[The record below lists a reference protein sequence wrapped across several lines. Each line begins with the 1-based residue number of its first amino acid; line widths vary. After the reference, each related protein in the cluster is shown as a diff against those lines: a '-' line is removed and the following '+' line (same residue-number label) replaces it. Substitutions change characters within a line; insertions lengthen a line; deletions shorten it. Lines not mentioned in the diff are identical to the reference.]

1 MKTLHLLLLLIPF
14 FGIAQTKEKPKELG
28 ISTNTY
34 IHSVDNL
41 TLSASFEI
49 VKRVN
54 ESAHLLNKKVVVAI
68 LDASGTIILLTRDD
82 GVGPHNADAAKRK
95 AFTALSTKTATLSLL
110 RNAQLNDDTKN
121 LNTLPEL
128 LLLSGGSPI
137 WYKGTI
143 VGSIGVAGGGS
154 PENDDFLAKSATIQE
169 FGITT
174 SK

>member
-1 MKTLHLLLLLIPF
+1 
-14 FGIAQTKEKPKELG
+14 
-28 ISTNTY
+28 
-34 IHSVDNL
+34 
-41 TLSASFEI
+41 
-49 VKRVN
+49 
-54 ESAHLLNKKVVVAI
+54 
-68 LDASGTIILLTRDD
+68 
-82 GVGPHNADAAKRK
+82 
-95 AFTALSTKTATLSLL
+95 L
-110 RNAQLNDDTKN
+110 RNAQANDDTKN

-154 PENDDFLAKSATIQE
+154 PDNDDFLAKSATIQE

>member
-1 MKTLHLLLLLIPF
+1 MKTLHLILLLLPF
-14 FGIAQTKEKPKELG
+14 FGIAQTKDKPKELALP
-28 ISTNTY
+28 NNY
-34 IHSVDNL
+34 IQSVDNL

-54 ESAHLLNKKVVVAI
+54 ESAHSLNKKVAIAI
-68 LDASGTIILLTRDD
+68 LDASGTIVLLTRDD

-95 AFTALSTKTATLSLL
+95 AFTALSTKTPTLLLL
-110 RNAQLNDDTKN
+110 RNAQANDDTKN

-154 PENDDFLAKSATIQE
+154 PDNDDFLAKSATIQE

>member
-1 MKTLHLLLLLIPF
+1 MKTLHLILLLVPI
-14 FGIAQTKEKPKELG
+14 FGIAQTKDNLRELEV
-28 ISTNTY
+28 STNIY
-34 IHSVDNL
+34 VHSVDNL

-54 ESAHLLNKKVVVAI
+54 ESAHLLNKKVAIAI
-68 LDASGTIILLTRDD
+68 LDASGTIILLIRDD

-95 AFTALSTKTATLSLL
+95 AFTALSTKTTTLLLL
-110 RNAQLNDDTKN
+110 RNAKLNDDTKN

-137 WYKGTI
+137 WYKGNI

-169 FGITT
+169 FGISTT
-174 SK
+174 K

>member
-1 MKTLHLLLLLIPF
+1 MKTLHLFLLLGPI
-14 FGIAQTKEKPKELG
+14 FGTAQTKDKPKELEV
-28 ISTNTY
+28 STNTY
-34 IHSVDNL
+34 IQSVDNL

-54 ESAHLLNKKVVVAI
+54 ESAHLLNKKVAIAI
-68 LDASGTIILLTRDD
+68 LDSSGTIILLTRDD

-95 AFTALSTKTATLSLL
+95 AFTALSTKTATLLLL
-110 RNAQLNDDTKN
+110 RNAKLNDDTKN

-137 WYKGTI
+137 WYKGNI

-169 FGITT
+169 FGISTT
-174 SK
+174 K

>member
-1 MKTLHLLLLLIPF
+1 MKPLHLILLLLPF
-14 FGIAQTKEKPKELG
+14 FGIAQTKEKPKELEVAP
-28 ISTNTY
+28 STY
-34 IHSVDNL
+34 IQSIDNL

-54 ESAHLLNKKVVVAI
+54 EVAHSLNKKVAIAI

-82 GVGPHNADAAKRK
+82 GVGPHNADATKRK
-95 AFTALSTKTATLSLL
+95 AFTALSTKTPTLLLL
-110 RNAQLNDDTKN
+110 RNAAANDDTKN

-128 LLLSGGSPI
+128 LLLSGGLPI